1 MFLLLTF
8 DQKVSSK
15 LVASLMDSTEIV
27 DMVCP
32 VTEAFIC
39 LNTFNVDVREVYDQ
53 IFDLLCLQM
62 KLLIIESKLELLI
75 IHLTTCCC

>member
-32 VTEAFIC
+32 VNEAFIC